1 MKTQIASLILLIST
15 AFIAKAQGYNN
26 YDLNIGEF
34 SELRVLDGIN
44 VDYTCATD
52 SAGRVFFDC
61 QPDLASA
68 FIFSNKG
75 GKLTI
80 QKKKKKIGTRNL
92 PRLKVCSKFLTKV
105 ENTGDSTLRVLSI
118 KEMPKFEAK
127 LEGNGNL
134 IVRHVEANEVKGI
147 MRLGNGTLIISGRC
161 DNAKLNLT
169 GTGVIQADELVAGD
183 ASVSAKGTG
192 SIGVNAVNNL
202 GVFGMG
208 STSIYYKGTPAIKNR
223 SVGLKLMPMK

>member
-68 FIFSNKG
+68 FIFFKQRRQ
-75 GKLTI
+75 TY
-80 QKKKKKIGTRNL
+80 
-92 PRLKVCSKFLTKV
+92 
-105 ENTGDSTLRVLSI
+105 NTV
-118 KEMPKFEAK
+118 
-127 LEGNGNL
+127 
-134 IVRHVEANEVKGI
+134 VR
-147 MRLGNGTLIISGRC
+147 R
-161 DNAKLNLT
+161 
-169 GTGVIQADELVAGD
+169 
-183 ASVSAKGTG
+183 
-192 SIGVNAVNNL
+192 
-202 GVFGMG
+202 
-208 STSIYYKGTPAIKNR
+208 KNR
-223 SVGLKLMPMK
+223 DKESAQIKGVL